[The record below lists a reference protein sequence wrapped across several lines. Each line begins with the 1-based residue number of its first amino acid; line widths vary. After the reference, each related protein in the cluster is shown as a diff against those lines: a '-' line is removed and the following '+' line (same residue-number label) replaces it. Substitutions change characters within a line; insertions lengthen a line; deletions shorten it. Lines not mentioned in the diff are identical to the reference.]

1 MLFFKYVSDRY
12 KGQKFAEFTI
22 SKGASFEDLIEAKG
36 KSDVG
41 ERADKIIQK
50 FLEDNQLIGSLPD
63 VSFNNADELG
73 SGKEL
78 VDKVSGL
85 IGVFQNP
92 AIDFKNNRASG
103 DDIIGDAY
111 EYFMMKFA
119 QESGKSKGQFY
130 TPSEVSRIIAR
141 LIGIAD
147 IKESPNKKW
156 TLYDPAAGSGSL
168 LIRAAD
174 EAPVNA
180 NGDSIVTIFGQ
191 ESDRATAG
199 LAKMNLILHQ
209 KGTGEIQRGNTLS
222 SPKFIDEFGELK
234 KFDFIVMNPPFSDKD
249 WSDGIKTT
257 EDEYKRFD
265 GYGIPPEKNGDYAW
279 FLHVLK
285 SLDSNGKAGF
295 VMPHGVLFRGNS
307 EETIRQQILKKRYI
321 KAIISLPAN
330 LFYGTGIPACIIILD
345 KENTDTREDIFL
357 IDASRGFKKDGNKNR
372 LREQDIEKIVQT
384 YTNRVEIKGYSK
396 IVKYT
401 DVLDE
406 NTNNGNLN
414 VPRYIQ
420 KIDETLPQNIAAHL
434 KGGIP
439 ETDIESLE
447 KLWNIAPELKNII
460 FKCIDEVHKVY
471 HLALASSEIESAIG
485 EDINILAEKDN
496 EIIKLFSAWKNSVKN
511 ILLGITQT
519 TIPKDLIREISMS
532 LLQKYEEAKLLDN
545 YDVYDCLLNY
555 WNAKLQD
562 DVYTIKVAG
571 YDVARELEYEYGQ
584 KKKKDENGKIV
595 KDENGDAVMEDDTT
609 KVKSFE
615 GALIPKEIIESE
627 FFADKLSH
635 LNSLIE
641 QSATIE
647 GELDEMIEEESGEE
661 GLLKEV
667 LNDKGDGIP
676 KANINDSRVVIITD
690 RDELDDQIESL
701 FFDVGENVTRAKSCA
716 NLREILDK
724 NEDNIVCSLIHKYGH
739 NAGKQAD
746 IDQYRKELIKDLPAG
761 FKAKGNIIAFIDEC
775 HRTNSGKLHE
785 AVKALMPDAVLIGF
799 TGTPLLKKDKQT
811 SLEIFGTYIHTYKF
825 DEGVEDGVVL
835 DLRYEARDVDQDLSN
850 KDKLDLWFENKTM
863 GLTERAKIQLKQSWT
878 SINKLYSSKQRLEKI
893 AADIVFDMSLKPR
906 LKDDRG
912 TAMLVA
918 NSIYE
923 ACRYWEIFMSMGFTK
938 CAIVTSY
945 EPTTQSVRTATSDLS
960 QESEEEY
967 KKSIYERMLGG
978 NGYSGDL
985 EIALIPEWFRTDILK
1000 EELDKNGVL
1009 VENSNITETEKFALP
1024 MHHDLWWKELFGCY
1038 YGGI

>member
-1 MLFFKYVSDRY
+1 MAVKKSELYSLLWEACNKLRGGVEPARYKDYVLVLLFFKYVSDRY

-22 SKGASFEDLIEAKG
+22 SQGASFEDLIAAKG

-50 FLEDNQLIGSLPD
+50 FLEDNQLIGSLPE

-174 EAPVNA
+174 EAPINA

-222 SPKFIDEFGELK
+222 TPKFLDEFGELK

-257 EDEYKRFD
+257 EDKFKRFD

-285 SLDSNGKAGF
+285 SLDSKGKAGF
-295 VMPHGVLFRGNS
+295 VMPHGVLFRGNT
-307 EETIRQQILKKRYI
+307 EETIRQEILKKRYI

-384 YTNRVEIKGYSK
+384 YTNRLELKGYSR
-396 IVKYT
+396 IVKYS
-401 DVLDE
+401 DILDE
-406 NTNNGNLN
+406 KTNNGNLN

-420 KIDETLPQNIAAHL
+420 KIDDTLPQNIAAHL

-439 ETDIESLE
+439 STDIESLE
-447 KLWNIAPELKNII
+447 KLWNIAPELKNRI
-460 FKCIDEVHKVY
+460 FKCTDAKHNIL
-471 HLALASSEIESAIG
+471 HLALASTEIESAIG
-485 EDINILAEKDN
+485 EDGNILAEKDN
-496 EIIKLFSAWKNSVKN
+496 EITKLFTEWQNAVKD
-511 ILLGITQT
+511 ILLGITNT
-519 TIPKDLIREISMS
+519 TVPKDLIREISMQ
-532 LLQKYEEAKLLDN
+532 LLHKYEEAKLLDN

-571 YDVARELEYEYGQ
+571 YEVARELEYEYGK
-584 KKKKDENGKIV
+584 KKKKDDNGKIV
-595 KDENGDAVMEDDTT
+595 KDENGDALMEDDIT

-627 FFADKLSH
+627 FFRSELDV

-641 QSATIE
+641 QSAMFD
-647 GELDEMIEEESGEE
+647 GELEEMIEEESGED
-661 GLLKEV
+661 GLLKEA

-676 KANINDSRVVIITD
+676 KANLNKRIK
-690 RDELDDQIESL
+690 ELDDKKASPLLDALTKMVEL
-701 FFDVGENVTRAKSCA
+701 FADGKIKEMEQLVASVPELSNYELRNKNGSFGKAKLQNALKVAAQEAKVPEIYNDEYDALIKYQEKLVEKEAIDKEVKTARAKLDDLIVA
-716 NLREILDK
+716 KYAVLTEEEIKYLLFDKKWMAKLKQDVMDEFEQVLNNLSSRVLLIARRYEHTLSEIEDK
-724 NEDNIVCSLIHKYGH
+724 TSKS
-739 NAGKQAD
+739 
-746 IDQYRKELIKDLPAG
+746 R
-761 FKAKGNIIAFIDEC
+761 
-775 HRTNSGKLHE
+775 E
-785 AVKALMPDAVLIGF
+785 AVMSAL
-799 TGTPLLKKDKQT
+799 
-811 SLEIFGTYIHTYKF
+811 
-825 DEGVEDGVVL
+825 
-835 DLRYEARDVDQDLSN
+835 
-850 KDKLDLWFENKTM
+850 
-863 GLTERAKIQLKQSWT
+863 
-878 SINKLYSSKQRLEKI
+878 
-893 AADIVFDMSLKPR
+893 
-906 LKDDRG
+906 
-912 TAMLVA
+912 
-918 NSIYE
+918 
-923 ACRYWEIFMSMGFTK
+923 
-938 CAIVTSY
+938 
-945 EPTTQSVRTATSDLS
+945 
-960 QESEEEY
+960 
-967 KKSIYERMLGG
+967 ERM
-978 NGYSGDL
+978 GYK
-985 EIALIPEWFRTDILK
+985 W
-1000 EELDKNGVL
+1000 
-1009 VENSNITETEKFALP
+1009 
-1024 MHHDLWWKELFGCY
+1024 
-1038 YGGI
+1038 